1 MPPLHDV
8 QLVTAKPDL
17 FTLTGYEVAR
27 NGCGKPVHYRHSWA
41 LRPVTDAEL
50 GGRAAYEEQERQ
62 RMEDFVGRNRSA

>member
-27 NGCGKPVHYRHSWA
+27 NGCGKPVHYRQSWA

-50 GGRAAYEEQERQ
+50 SGRAAYEEQER
-62 RMEDFVGRNRSA
+62 